1 MGSVRHKEDK
11 HDPCSR
17 MTREVVK
24 CSMFLIKFCLI
35 KKKRDSV
42 IGLNY
47 YPVLG
52 TELCPPTPYP
62 GAFQVAQW

>member
-35 KKKRDSV
+35 KKKRVGVMGCVPLD
-42 IGLNY
+42 
-47 YPVLG
+47 LG
-52 TELCPPTPYP
+52 TNDPDEEL
-62 GAFQVAQW
+62 G